1 MRPLILIPTVFEA
14 VQVFGEIARGPLST
28 YGHATARYLIR
39 DDGEYEVHIRESVS
53 DPSPV
58 DLAPALERERA
69 VEVAIEVCG
78 FGLAASGIGAMNALA
93 REGRLNRP
101 SGSEY
106 GEPSPGGRPATMLIG
121 IAGSYDLGA
130 APVGSVVIGIRA
142 TCDGIGAGTGNDFVA
157 AGAMGWS
164 QGHSRKGI
172 QPVQDTIE
180 LDSWLIDDLPRSEL
194 TDRVFFGGEVLSVS
208 AASGSADD
216 AQTRRIRYAE
226 ALIED
231 MEAFAVALAT
241 RLSGGSLT
249 LIRGVSNAVGDREH
263 RNWKTGAAL
272 GAVSRVLAAAIGL
285 AGSHHGFS

>member
-1 MRPLILIPTVFEA
+1 
-14 VQVFGEIARGPLST
+14 
-28 YGHATARYLIR
+28 
-39 DDGEYEVHIRESVS
+39 
-53 DPSPV
+53 
-58 DLAPALERERA
+58 
-69 VEVAIEVCG
+69 
-78 FGLAASGIGAMNALA
+78 
-93 REGRLNRP
+93 
-101 SGSEY
+101 
-106 GEPSPGGRPATMLIG
+106 MLIG

-164 QGHSRKGI
+164 QGHARKGI

>member
-1 MRPLILIPTVFEA
+1 MRPLILVPTVFEA

-28 YGHATARYLIR
+28 DGHATARYLLR

-93 REGRLNRP
+93 REGRLSRP

-106 GEPSPGGRPATMLIG
+106 GEPSPGGRPATILIG

-130 APVGSVVIGIRA
+130 APVGSVVIGSRA
-142 TCDGIGAGTGNDFVA
+142 TCDGIGAGTGNEFVA

-164 QGHSRKGI
+164 Q
-172 QPVQDTIE
+172 
-180 LDSWLIDDLPRSEL
+180 
-194 TDRVFFGGEVLSVS
+194 
-208 AASGSADD
+208 
-216 AQTRRIRYAE
+216 
-226 ALIED
+226 
-231 MEAFAVALAT
+231 
-241 RLSGGSLT
+241 
-249 LIRGVSNAVGDREH
+249 
-263 RNWKTGAAL
+263 
-272 GAVSRVLAAAIGL
+272 
-285 AGSHHGFS
+285 